1 MSLTA
6 QDSGNQPHVSPTHL
20 TDDTG
25 LFQLLASTFSSL
37 GRDFSLYSPA
47 NNLLQRDL
55 RLVRGAGKGFAMS
68 YMGYYFYPD
77 AMESI
82 NDNCNRN
89 EKRRTRRTKVLS
101 IVALVTGVFFL
112 LLLLIVL

>member
-82 NDNCNRN
+82 NGNRD
-89 EKRRTRRTKVLS
+89 EKKRRGTGRRKVFS
-101 IVALVTGVFFL
+101 IVALVTGGFFL